1 MTTEELTNHSQSYS
15 LLLSSFFIYREH
27 CVYYRCDGDC
37 ILCTRCIIVI
47 EDIGA
52 VINEMEM
59 ESDEDNCE
67 ESGEEVSHSLFSQGF
82 EAMV

>member
-1 MTTEELTNHSQSYS
+1 
-15 LLLSSFFIYREH
+15 
-27 CVYYRCDGDC
+27 
-37 ILCTRCIIVI
+37 
-47 EDIGA
+47 
-52 VINEMEM
+52 MEM